1 MKRLIGLSTALL
13 LLLIF
18 SSNVPTVQAQGDL
31 LGRINGLRGSLGLHG
46 YSLNGALSAA
56 AQNHASWMAATKQI
70 SHYQPGGSTPSTRAG
85 AAGYP
90 SSWVSENI
98 YGGTSASADG
108 AWNFWINS
116 PIHYRGLTN
125 ANYYDVGIGVAS
137 ADGWNFF
144 VLVFGN
150 ATGSWGNAVS
160 SGGGSGA
167 RSSAP
172 PTFIVGW
179 DNYGNIMHEI
189 QDGQTLG
196 DIALIYG
203 YTWADIPA
211 MLTLNEMTDADIRKL
226 PIGGVFLVPPKAGT
240 YTPTPLPE
248 GFPTSTPSADDAVQ
262 TAIAQAIIRETDAV
276 ATQRVS
282 VLLTPIFSPTPS
294 PTLEPT
300 ADPAAQVSSGRVA
313 TSAAV
318 PIALLSASPSPSPTV
333 TPAPETSPSPEAVA
347 AVFTPSPLVDAVAPA
362 TGASSSINPLLVVI
376 IAVQAVIIVVAGIAY
391 VRGGRRS

>member
-1 MKRLIGLSTALL
+1 MPRMKRLMGLSAAVIL

-18 SSNVPTVQAQGDL
+18 FNTPQTAQAQGDL
-31 LGRINGLRGSLGLHG
+31 LARINGLRGSLGLHG

-56 AQNHASWMAATKQI
+56 AQNHAAWMAATKQI
-70 SHYQPGGSTPSTRAG
+70 SHYQPGGSTPSTRAA

-125 ANYYDVGIGVAS
+125 ANYFDVGIGVAS
-137 ADGWNFF
+137 AEGWNFY

-150 ATGSWGNAVS
+150 ATGAWGSVPAS
-160 SGGGSGA
+160 TSGGGSA
-167 RSSAP
+167 RSSGP

-179 DNYGNIMHEI
+179 DNDGNIMHEI
-189 QDGQTLG
+189 QDGHTLG

-211 MLTLNEMTDADIRKL
+211 MLALNEMTDADIRVL
-226 PIGGVFLVPPKAGT
+226 PVGGVFLVPPKAGT

-248 GFPTSTPSADDAVQ
+248 GFATPTPNADEAVQ
-262 TAIAQAIIRETDAV
+262 TAIAQAIARETEAV

-282 VLLTPIFSPTPS
+282 VLLTPIFTLTPS
-294 PTLEPT
+294 ATLEPT
-300 ADPAAQVSSGRVA
+300 LDAASQASGGRVA
-313 TSAAV
+313 TSAAM
-318 PIALLSASPSPSPTV
+318 PIALLGASPSPSPTATPEQV
-333 TPAPETSPSPEAVA
+333 AALFTPAPLTDEI
-347 AVFTPSPLVDAVAPA
+347 LA
-362 TGASSSINPLLVVI
+362 TGGSAPPSGVNPLLVVI
-376 IAVQAVIIVVAGIAY
+376 IVAQALIIVAAGIAF
-391 VRGGRRS
+391 VRGGRRR